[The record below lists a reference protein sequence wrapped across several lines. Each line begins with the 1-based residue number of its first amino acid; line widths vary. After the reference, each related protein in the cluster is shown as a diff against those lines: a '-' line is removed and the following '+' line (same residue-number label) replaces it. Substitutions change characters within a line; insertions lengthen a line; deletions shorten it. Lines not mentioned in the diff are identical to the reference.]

1 MTAVSTFVE
10 QDENVVL
17 ADPTTLADARKSL
30 DAMLA
35 VVVTEGGSDLHVT
48 AGSPPSMRL
57 HGSLYH
63 LRGYDPLTPADTA
76 LLMRS
81 VLKEHQWETFEE
93 THEFDLAYSVQGLSR
108 FRVNVY
114 QQR

>member
-1 MTAVSTFVE
+1 MTAVSTFVNGH
-10 QDENVVL
+10 DTVVTGDSAVL
-17 ADPTTLADARKSL
+17 TEARKSL
-30 DAMLA
+30 DAMLTI
-35 VVVTEGGSDLHVT
+35 VVNEGGSDLHGT

-63 LRGYDPLTPADTA
+63 LRGYDVLTPADTA

-81 VLKEHQWETFEE
+81 VLKEHQWETFEA

-114 QQR
+114 